1 MKRNLFTLLT
11 GVCILFGVL
20 FVGCSD
26 GSSNNDEKPDV
37 QQTLQQRISSAES
50 GAKIDLGAE
59 NLHID
64 EGASYTINKA
74 LTLTNGNVKNATFVV
89 ESTGVTLENITGI
102 SSVIVDEK
110 VGDGDFN
117 LTNCRDVGDVYVNG
131 GGKNSIH
138 ILQTTVKK
146 IAVQK
151 NGVRINLKDAGA
163 SIEKAFIFEDCKLES
178 EESSSTFGN
187 VIIAETVEK
196 LELAG
201 NAAVEKLVSVSQ
213 TATVTITVSQTVK
226 IVAADSTVKE
236 SIKAVDNLFDISS
249 IISKIQPPELTD
261 NERQE
266 IEAVKMASKLNFYVE
281 GEDKRES
288 TDPKITEKVYDMT
301 YTENIAG
308 LTIEKR
314 GTEIIVTNENADSI
328 GKIWN
333 YWLKSV
339 FSVDAKEG
347 KNYKVSFDMK
357 ADEESYVMLQT
368 KDNSVRP
375 LSGSTVPC
383 KVGATYQTFSVLT
396 GTAVQDWKDG
406 LIYLGIG
413 SVPKLFIKNYKIE
426 EVSEDKPMNFTFS
439 YWSENSEA
447 SYSVMKGT
455 VEEDKAKLSFE
466 KEVGFAGIDVMP
478 MNILLDTEKLY
489 AFSFDVTSDVD
500 IAPGDISIWVHSY
513 ADSKET
519 AGSSS
524 FSFTANEKKTLTV
537 YVPVY
542 LSYEEN
548 KNRDE
553 QYIPYIY
560 IGEAK
565 KACNLTVENFVAEEK
580 TIDEICKENPDLD
593 LHFATWINNEW
604 VVFDKN
610 QTVPVNAHTENDGQF
625 ILCDSDAWS
634 STVNPVTSFRVLG
647 RNNTAL
653 QAAFEKKYVER
664 DKFTDV
670 RLFFSNDTDETKYI
684 KFSLD
689 DTYKVVLDKGSV
701 DDVDGFYGNSA
712 YLVNTSCMFN
722 WYRREE
728 LYTGKWYKATYT
740 VESSRKRNEADEERA
755 EISTGI
761 QTADGNTNLK
771 TTRIQLSSEPQIIEH
786 VFCLPDCTWLYS
798 CVSGS
803 NTIVKFSSY
812 SIEETAERE

>member
-37 QQTLQQRISSAES
+37 QQTLQQRISSAEA
-50 GAKIDLGAE
+50 GAIINLGAE
-59 NLHID
+59 NLRID
-64 EGASYTINKA
+64 AGASYTINKA

-110 VGDGDFN
+110 VEDGDFT

-131 GGKNSIH
+131 GGENSIH
-138 ILQTTVKK
+138 ISQTTVKK

-151 NGVRINLKDAGA
+151 NGVRINLQGAGA
-163 SIEKAFIFEDCKLES
+163 SIERAFIFEDCKLES
-178 EESSSTFGN
+178 EESNSTF
-187 VIIAETVEK
+187 VCVVIAETVEK

-201 NAAVEKLVSVSQ
+201 SAAVEKLVSVSQ
-213 TATVTITVSQTVK
+213 TVTVTITVSQTVTITAASEAVIENIKTNNTSYTAK
-226 IVAADSTVKE
+226 IE
-236 SIKAVDNLFDISS
+236 KA
-249 IISKIQPPELTD
+249 ELSA
-261 NERQE
+261 EEKQE
-266 IEAVKMASKLNFYVE
+266 MEAVKAEATASKLNFYVE
-281 GEDKRES
+281 GGEDKES
-288 TDPKITEKVYDMT
+288 TDPKIAEKTDDMT
-301 YTENIAG
+301 YAEKIDG
-308 LTIEKR
+308 LTIEKNSS
-314 GTEIIVTNENADSI
+314 EIIVTNENADSI
-328 GKIWN
+328 EKIWN
-333 YWLKSV
+333 YTLKPV
-339 FSVDAKEG
+339 FSIGAKAG
-347 KNYKVSFDMK
+347 KNYRISFDMR
-357 ADEESYVMLQT
+357 AETESYVMLQA
-368 KDNSVRP
+368 KNNSISP
-375 LSGSTVPC
+375 IIGSNVPC
-383 KVGATYQTFSVLT
+383 KVGTEYQTFSVLT

-406 LIYLGIG
+406 SIYLGIG
-413 SVPKLFIKNYKIE
+413 SVSKLFIKNYKIE
-426 EVSEDKPMNFTFS
+426 EISGPMNFTFS
-439 YWSENSEA
+439 YWSDNSA
-447 SYSVMKGT
+447 DYYDSVMKGT
-455 VEEDKAKLSFE
+455 VENGNVAKLSF
-466 KEVGFAGIDVMP
+466 KECAGGAGIDVMP
-478 MNILLDTEKLY
+478 MNILLDIGKMY

-500 IAPGDISIWVHSY
+500 IAPGEIAIWVHGC
-513 ADSKET
+513 ADFKDT
-519 AGSSS
+519 AGSSL
-524 FSFTANEKKTLTV
+524 FSFAANEKKTLTV

-542 LSYEEN
+542 PASETN
-548 KNRDE
+548 KNGDKH
-553 QYIPYIY
+553 YIPTIW
-560 IGEAK
+560 IGMAK
-565 KACNLTVENFVAEEK
+565 KVCNLTVENVSVKETDIEAIRAEHSE
-580 TIDEICKENPDLD
+580 LD
-593 LHFATWINNEW
+593 IYFATWINNEW